1 MQNKKL
7 KVASIVALSLV
18 ALSILFTF
26 LLMVLGVY
34 GDSIKALESSGD
46 PSQNL
51 GDGIGHGC
59 ATVIIAMFIIFALL
73 VKLVSLIVGL
83 SSCLAKKKIASIVT
97 AAVFACVL
105 AVISAVFGIINV
117 ISYIDLAA
125 NNIQATLIFV
135 ALILAPLTDLLWLA
149 VAISRAVILSKEAK
163 LLKTEGSDG
172 RCQDV
177 TDGIITVSGDKSGEK
192 SEADGE

>member
-7 KVASIVALSLV
+7 KIASIVALSLV
-18 ALSILFTF
+18 ALSLLFTF

-46 PSQNL
+46 TSQNL

-59 ATVIIAMFIIFALL
+59 ATAIIAMFIIFALL

-83 SSCLAKKKIASIVT
+83 SSCIAKKKIASIVT
-97 AAVFACVL
+97 ASVFACVL
-105 AVISAVFGIINV
+105 AILSAVFGVFNL

-149 VAISRAVILSKEAK
+149 VAISRAVLLSKEAK
-163 LLKTEGSDG
+163 RLKAEENNGSN
-172 RCQDV
+172 QEV

-192 SEADGE
+192 NESDGE